1 MFNEEHLTILRQGV
15 EVWNQWREENPKTI
29 PNLRQVNFDRRLFE
43 DTILYRINVLGVNL
57 PGINFANADLSRS
70 NLAGANFN
78 KANLSGANFSKANLP
93 GTQLIDANLSGSQF
107 PMANLVGSQLARAN
121 LQATDFSGADL
132 SGAELIQ
139 ATLTATNFTGANLS
153 GAGLTGVQ
161 PFATNFERA
170 ILTGACIEDCYFPT
184 GNNKAN
190 LNGVICEYVYQK
202 NQKQERLPS
211 DIDFESGEF
220 SKLFQSERSY
230 SRLALLET
238 LITRFERVLNE
249 YIQGNESL
257 FHNFLIENP
266 LLLDVYGEPDSKPK
280 FPFPEGESP
289 LGKKYVEPDIII
301 RYPGN
306 KYKLVEL
313 EKPSKHW
320 GIKQGQTTS
329 ELNQAAF
336 QCNEWDYYIRNHYE
350 LIKDKYPGISNQR
363 SYMVVIGR
371 KTEAHVGGRNP
382 EEYRHY
388 IASQYPC
395 EVCFYEDLLD
405 KAKQVHAVLTRL

>member
-15 EVWNQWREENPKTI
+15 EAWNKWREENPKVI
-29 PNLRQVNFDRRLFE
+29 PNLSQVNFDRRLFE

-57 PGINFANADLSRS
+57 PGINFANTDISRS
-70 NLAGANFN
+70 NLTGANFN
-78 KANLSGANFSKANLP
+78 KANLSGANFSKANLA

-107 PMANLVGSQLARAN
+107 TMANLVGSQLARAN
-121 LQATDFSGADL
+121 LQATDFCGANL

-139 ATLTATNFTGANLS
+139 ATLTATNFTEANLS

-190 LNGVICEYVYQK
+190 LNGVICKYVYQK
-202 NQKQERLPS
+202 NQKQERLPP
-211 DIDFESGEF
+211 DRDLEFGEF
-220 SKLFQSERSY
+220 SKLFQSDRSY
-230 SRLALLET
+230 SRLSLLET
-238 LITRFERVLNE
+238 LITRFERLLNE
-249 YIQGNESL
+249 QPQGNESL

-266 LLLDVYGEPDSKPK
+266 ILLDVYGEPDSKPK
-280 FPFPEGESP
+280 FPFPEGDSP

-301 RYPGN
+301 KYPGN

-313 EKPSKHW
+313 ERPSKHW

-336 QCNEWDYYIRNHYE
+336 QCSEWDYYIKNHYE
-350 LIKDKYPGISNQR
+350 LIKDRYPGISNQR

-371 KTEAHVGGRNP
+371 KNEANVGGRNP

-388 IASQYPC
+388 IANHYPY
-395 EVCFYEDLLD
+395 EICFYEDLLD